1 LSDPRTELLAL
12 FRAAVDSV
20 RAEAV
25 MPAQLPPAPGRLA
38 IVAAGKAAADM
49 MRVAEDRRRSPFT
62 GICVTRYGHVP
73 PGYVPGADVTLIEA
87 GHPEPDSN
95 SVRAG
100 RAALDLAR
108 SLGAGD
114 RLLVLLSGGASSLLA
129 APAPGVTLAE
139 KKAITEAL
147 LRSGAAIG
155 EINLV
160 RKRLS
165 AIKGGR
171 LAEAAAPAAVT
182 TWLISDVPGD
192 DPSLVGSGP
201 TVADRSTA
209 DEARAI
215 AARYGLSIP
224 PEVLLRPSPLLGEGE
239 TLVLARAGDALAAAA
254 RAAEGRGYRVTNLGD
269 SLQGEARALGGEH
282 AALARDSAAAGAK
295 AALLS
300 GGETRVALPPSV
312 GRGGRNLE
320 YLLAFAIA
328 LDGAPDIAALAAD
341 TDGIDGT
348 GPAAGAM
355 VLPDTLTRARA
366 LGLHPAA
373 FLARHD
379 SLGFFEAL
387 GDAVVTGPTFTNVGD
402 FRAVLVG

>member
-1 LSDPRTELLAL
+1 LSEPRADLLAL
-12 FRAAVDSV
+12 FRAAVEAV

-25 MPAQLPPAPGRLA
+25 MPAELPSTPGRLA

-49 MRVAEDRRRSPFT
+49 MRVAEARRRGPFT
-62 GICVTRYGHVP
+62 GLAVTRYGHVP
-73 PGYVPGADVTLIEA
+73 PGYVPGAGVTLIEA

-95 SVRAG
+95 SLRAG

-114 RLLVLLSGGASSLLA
+114 RLLVLLSGGASALLA

-139 KKAITEAL
+139 KKAVTAAL

-165 AIKGGR
+165 AIKSGR

-192 DPSLVGSGP
+192 DPALVGSGP

-209 DEARAI
+209 EEAREI
-215 AARYGLSIP
+215 AARYGLSVP
-224 PEVLLRPSPLLGEGE
+224 PEILDRPSPIFAAGE
-239 TLVLARAGDALAAAA
+239 TRILAGADVALAAAA
-254 RAAEGRGYRVTNLGD
+254 SAAQRLGYRATNLGD
-269 SLQGEARALGGEH
+269 SLQGEARALGCEH

-300 GGETRVALPPSV
+300 GGETGVVLSRST

-320 YLLAFAIA
+320 YLLALAIA
-328 LDGAPDIAALAAD
+328 LDGAAGISALAAD

-348 GPAAGAM
+348 GPATGAM
-355 VLPDTLTRARA
+355 VLPDTLSRARA
-366 LGLHPAA
+366 LGLDPAD

-379 SLGFFEAL
+379 SLGFFEAV

-402 FRAVLVG
+402 FRAVLVN

>member
-1 LSDPRTELLAL
+1 MSDPRTDLLAL
-12 FRAAVDSV
+12 FRAAVGAV

-25 MPAQLPPAPGRLA
+25 MPAELPTTSGRLA

-49 MRVAEDRRRSPFT
+49 MRIAEARRRGPFA
-62 GICVTRYGHVP
+62 GLAVTRYGHVP
-73 PGYVPGADVTLIEA
+73 PGYVPGPGVTLIEA

-108 SLGAGD
+108 GLGAGD
-114 RLLVLLSGGASSLLA
+114 RLIVLLSGGASSLLA

-139 KKAITEAL
+139 KRAVTEAL
-147 LRSGAAIG
+147 LRSGATIG

-171 LAEAAAPAAVT
+171 LAEAAAPATVT

-209 DEARAI
+209 QEAREI
-215 AARYGLSIP
+215 VARYRLSVPAEALI
-224 PEVLLRPSPLLGEGE
+224 RPSPALAGGE
-239 TLVLARAGDALAAAA
+239 TLVLARAGDSLAAAG
-254 RAAEGRGYRVTNLGD
+254 RVAELRGYRVANLGD
-269 SLQGEARALGGEH
+269 DLQGEAGSLGLDH
-282 AALARDSAAAGAK
+282 AALARNAAAAGAK
-295 AALLS
+295 AAFLS
-300 GGETRVALPPSV
+300 GGETSVALPASA

-320 YLLAFAIA
+320 YLLAFALA
-328 LDGAPDIAALAAD
+328 LDGTPGVSALAAD

-348 GPAAGAM
+348 GTAAGAM
-355 VLPDTLTRARA
+355 ALPDTLARARA
-366 LGLHPAA
+366 IGLDPAD

-379 SLGFFEAL
+379 SLSFFEAL
-387 GDAVVTGPTFTNVGD
+387 GDAIVTGPTFTNVGD